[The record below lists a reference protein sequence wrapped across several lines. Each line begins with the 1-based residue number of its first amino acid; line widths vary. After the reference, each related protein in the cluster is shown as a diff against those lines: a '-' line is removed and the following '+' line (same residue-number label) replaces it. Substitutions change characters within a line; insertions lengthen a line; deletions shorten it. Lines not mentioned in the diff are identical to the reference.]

1 MEYGLDIK
9 SSAADNAWRSQ
20 FERDGFLIVR
30 KLAAP
35 ALWQAMLSRAK
46 TDLQAEAPPLEYES
60 DVHYPGSPATRD
72 APGGHTIRR
81 LLQAYARDAVFRD
94 WATHAVIIP
103 YLTALLGP
111 KICLAQAHHNCIM
124 TKEPGFSSDTLWHQ
138 DIRYW
143 SYTRPDLINV
153 WLALGH
159 EYPDN
164 GGLKILP
171 GTHHMRVEAQRL
183 DANLFLRTDLA
194 ENRPLIETQ
203 VAVELEPGDV
213 LFFHAR
219 AFHAASR
226 NHTDKTKFS
235 VVFTYHAADNLPQAN
250 SRSSSI
256 PSISL
261 L

>member
-1 MEYGLDIK
+1 MEYGLE
-9 SSAADNAWRSQ
+9 SNPPAADNAWCSQ

-35 ALWQAMLSRAK
+35 ALCQAMLSKAK
-46 TDLQAEAPPLEYES
+46 TDLKAEAPPLEYES
-60 DVHYPGSPATRD
+60 DVQYPGSPATRD
-72 APGGHTIRR
+72 APGGHTVRR
-81 LLQAYARDAVFRD
+81 LLQAYARATVFRD
-94 WATHAVIIP
+94 WATHTVITP
-103 YLTALLGP
+103 YLRALLGP

-143 SYTRPDLINV
+143 SYTRPELINT
-153 WLALGH
+153 WLALGR
-159 EYPDN
+159 EYSEN
-164 GGLKILP
+164 GGLMILP
-171 GTHHMRVEAQRL
+171 GTHRMRVEAQRL
-183 DANLFLRTDLA
+183 DANLFLRKDLA
-194 ENRPLIETQ
+194 ENRALMQTQ

-226 NHTDKTKFS
+226 NRTDKTKFS
-235 VVFTYHAADNLPQAN
+235 VVFTYHAADNSPKAN

-261 L
+261 